1 MGKNEF
7 ILTWE
12 NSAYS
17 QICNYLD
24 NDSVSI
30 KMAVIPKLQH
40 LCYVQILKDLTVC
53 ATLGIQKVFLET
65 VTVNIQ
71 TEMM

>member
-1 MGKNEF
+1 
-7 ILTWE
+7 
-12 NSAYS
+12 
-17 QICNYLD
+17 
-24 NDSVSI
+24 
-30 KMAVIPKLQH
+30 MAVIPKLQH

-71 TEMM
+71 TDMM